1 MLIATP
7 ISHLFKLEPEI
18 QKVIDVSDCF
28 ECRDISLESNISKQR
43 IYHSDFELMHKWT
56 DREKET
62 LSSVQSTKEE
72 LELISFHIA
81 TCFSNPVVI
90 NGIFQPGGIEYS
102 REDMFANSNE
112 NVRNVKDIFGDKI
125 DIAVENNNYFP
136 TKAYRDVTDND
147 FVSCIV
153 NENNIGFV
161 FDIAHAKV
169 TTHNRNMNHDGYIRG
184 LPLNRCVQLHI
195 SQYDVSPEGV
205 AYDAHTK
212 PNEELYEYVK
222 NILHCHGK
230 IKYLTVEYYKDVE
243 TLFLVINKI
252 KEIMTAL

>member
-7 ISHLFKLEPEI
+7 ISHLFKLGSEI
-18 QKVIDVSDCF
+18 QKIIDVSDCF
-28 ECRDISLESNISKQR
+28 ECRDISLGSTIAKQR
-43 IYHSDFELMHKWT
+43 IYHSDFDLMHKWT
-56 DREKET
+56 DREKKT
-62 LSSVQSTKEE
+62 LALVQSTKEE
-72 LELISFHIA
+72 LELISFHIG
-81 TCFSNPVVI
+81 TCFSNPVII

-112 NVRNVKDIFGDKI
+112 NIQNVKNIFGDKI

-147 FVSCIV
+147 FVSGIV

-169 TTHNRNMNHDGYIRG
+169 TVHNRNMNHDGYIQG

-195 SQYDVSPEGV
+195 SQYAVSPEGV
-205 AYDAHTK
+205 AYDAHEK
-212 PNEELYEYVK
+212 PGEKLYEYVK
-222 NILHCHGK
+222 NILHCSRK
-230 IKYLTVEYYKDVE
+230 TKYLTIEYYKDVE
-243 TLFLVINKI
+243 TLFLAIKKI
-252 KEIMTAL
+252 KKIVTDL